1 MEWTIPGPAPLNFAL
16 ALDTHMNA
24 PGEQSMTESATVIGA
39 LLLQRGLISQ
49 QDLDKA
55 LAFQRQFK
63 GRLGSV
69 LVRMGALSE
78 DALLPVLSEQL
89 GLSLLA
95 PDQLPT
101 QAAEIANAI
110 SASGLSPE
118 WFSDQQLAIWEG
130 ADGTIHCA
138 SRNPINSYLHETLA
152 AALKDHVRAWH
163 FVRSQDLE
171 RLLKLIELKPQG
183 EYEDEVAHLRELAE
197 EAPIIELVSNVLA
210 QAIDEEAS
218 DIHIEPE
225 ESDFAVRY
233 RVDGVLHTRMS
244 QARSRFDAVASRIK
258 LISGMDIAER
268 RLPQDG
274 RISIRAGGA
283 EMDIRVSALP
293 GVHGESIVMRLL
305 PKERSNLNLEW
316 LGMEADHH
324 AQFSRWVQEPH
335 GIILVTGPTGSGKST
350 TLYAALDAA
359 NDRSKKIITVED
371 PVEYKLAGVTQIQT
385 HSEIG
390 YDFARALRAILRQDP
405 DVIMIGEIRDLE
417 TAEIAVQSALTGH
430 LVLSTLHTNDALSAF
445 TRLLDMGVEPFLVAS
460 SVRAVQAQRLVRR
473 LCDRCSIPFEPPQAI
488 VEMARQLQ
496 QRYPDLL
503 STAARWRLPEGCS
516 HCRKTGYR
524 GRIGIYELVEVSNAV
539 QNAIMQRATAAD
551 MVSIARQEGYR
562 SLREDGLIKAWRG
575 MTSIDEV
582 LRVTGLGE
590 GEE

>member
-1 MEWTIPGPAPLNFAL
+1 MT
-16 ALDTHMNA
+16 A
-24 PGEQSMTESATVIGA
+24 PGEKRTAETASVIGA
-39 LLLQRGLISQ
+39 LLLQRGLITQ

-63 GRLGSV
+63 GRLGSI

-89 GLSLLA
+89 GLPLL
-95 PDQLPT
+95 PGDQLPSKPG
-101 QAAEIANAI
+101 EIANAI
-110 SASGLSPE
+110 QASGLSPE
-118 WFSDQQLAIWEG
+118 WFSDQQLAIWEDV
-130 ADGTIHCA
+130 DGMIHCA

-152 AALKDHVRAWH
+152 VALGDHPQTWH

-171 RLLKLIELKPQG
+171 RLLKLIELRPRG
-183 EYEDEVAHLRELAE
+183 DYEDEVAHLRELAE
-197 EAPIIELVSNVLA
+197 EAPVIELVSNIMA
-210 QAIDEEAS
+210 QAIDEGSS

-225 ESDFAVRY
+225 ENAFAVRY
-233 RVDGVLHTRMS
+233 RVDGVLHTRMT
-244 QARSRFDAVASRIK
+244 QPRTRFDAVASRIK

-283 EMDIRVSALP
+283 EMDVRVSALP

-324 AQFSRWVQEPH
+324 AQFSRWVLEPH
-335 GIILVTGPTGSGKST
+335 GIVLVTGPTGSGKST

-359 NDRSKKIITVED
+359 NDHSKKIITVED

-417 TAEIAVQSALTGH
+417 TAQIAVQSALTGH

-473 LCDRCSIPFEPPQAI
+473 LCERCARPAEPPQAI
-488 VEMARQLQ
+488 IEISRPLQ
-496 QRYPDLL
+496 ERHPDLL
-503 STAARWRLPEGCS
+503 GDAATWRTAEGCP
-516 HCRKTGYR
+516 HCRGSGYR
-524 GRIGIYELVEVSNAV
+524 GRIGIYELVEVSTAI
-539 QNAIMQRATAAD
+539 QNAIMQRATSGE

-562 SLREDGLIKAWRG
+562 SLREDGLVKAWRG

-582 LRVTGLGE
+582 LRVTGIAE
-590 GEE
+590 DEA

>member
-1 MEWTIPGPAPLNFAL
+1 MTASSQQS
-16 ALDTHMNA
+16 LDVT
-24 PGEQSMTESATVIGA
+24 ATVIGA
-39 LLLQRGLISQ
+39 LLLQRELITQ

-55 LAFQRQFK
+55 LAFQSQFK
-63 GRLGSV
+63 GRLGSI
-69 LVRMGALSE
+69 LIRMGALSE

-89 GLSLLA
+89 GLPLLA
-95 PDQLPT
+95 ADQLPT
-101 QAAEIANAI
+101 QGTDIINAI
-110 SASGLSPE
+110 QASGLPPE
-118 WFSDQQLAIWEG
+118 WFSDQQVVIWEG
-130 ADGTIHCA
+130 VDGIIHCA
-138 SRNPINSYLHETLA
+138 SRNPINSNLQETLA
-152 AALKDHVRAWH
+152 AAFGAHPQSWH
-163 FVRSQDLE
+163 FVRTQDLE
-171 RLLKLIELKPQG
+171 RLLKLIELSPQAG
-183 EYEDEVAHLRELAE
+183 YDDEVAHLRELAE
-197 EAPIIELVSNVLA
+197 EAPIIELVSNILA
-210 QAIDEEAS
+210 QAIDEDAS

-225 ESDFAVRY
+225 EHAFAVRY
-233 RVDGVLHTRMS
+233 RVDGVLQTRMT
-244 QARSRFDAVASRIK
+244 QQRSRFDAVASRIK

-274 RISIRAGGA
+274 RISIRASGA

-293 GVHGESIVMRLL
+293 GVEGESIVMRLL

-324 AQFSRWVQEPH
+324 AQFGRWAQEPH
-335 GIILVTGPTGSGKST
+335 GIVLVTGPTGSGKST

-445 TRLLDMGVEPFLVAS
+445 ARLLDMGLEPFLVAS

-473 LCDRCSIPFEPPQAI
+473 LCERCATEAEPPQAI
-488 VEMARQLQ
+488 LEIAENLQ
-496 QRYPDLL
+496 ARYPALL
-503 STAARWRLPEGCS
+503 NDAPRWRIPKGCP
-516 HCRKTGYR
+516 HCRGSGYR
-524 GRIGIYELVEVSNAV
+524 GRVGIYELVEVGTEI
-539 QNAIMQRATAAD
+539 QNAIMQRATAGEMIA
-551 MVSIARQEGYR
+551 IARQEGYR

-575 MTSIDEV
+575 LTSIDEV
-582 LRVTGLGE
+582 LRVTGIGE

>member
-1 MEWTIPGPAPLNFAL
+1 MDASN
-16 ALDTHMNA
+16 
-24 PGEQSMTESATVIGA
+24 EQKANQTAYIVIGA
-39 LLLQRGLISQ
+39 LLLERELITR

-55 LAFQRQFK
+55 LVFQSQFK
-63 GRLGSV
+63 GRLGSI

-78 DALLPVLSEQL
+78 DNLLPVLAEQL
-89 GLSLLA
+89 GLTLLA
-95 PDQLPT
+95 EEQLPS
-101 QAAEIANAI
+101 QSGAILNAI
-110 SASGLSPE
+110 QASGLPAE
-118 WFSDQQLAIWEG
+118 WFADQQMVIWEG
-130 ADGTIHCA
+130 ADGVIHCA
-138 SRNPINSYLHETLA
+138 SRNPINSYLQETMA
-152 AALKDHVRAWH
+152 VAFSDHPQAWH
-163 FVRSQDLE
+163 FVRMQDLE
-171 RLLKLIELKPQG
+171 RLLKLIELNHQTG
-183 EYEDEVAHLRELAE
+183 YADEATHLRELAE
-197 EAPIIELVSNVLA
+197 EAPIIELVSNILA
-210 QAIDEEAS
+210 QAIDEGAS

-225 ESDFAVRY
+225 ERAFEVRY
-233 RVDGVLHTRMS
+233 RIDGVLHTRMT
-244 QARSRFDAVASRIK
+244 QPRERFDAVASRIK

-274 RISIRAGGA
+274 RITMRASGA

-324 AQFSRWVQEPH
+324 AQFSRWAQEPH

-445 TRLLDMGVEPFLVAS
+445 TRLLDMGVESFLVAS
-460 SVRAVQAQRLVRR
+460 SVRAVQAQRLVRK
-473 LCDRCSIPFEPPQAI
+473 LCDQCARPARPPQAI
-488 VEMARQLQ
+488 ADISLQLKARF
-496 QRYPDLL
+496 PTLL
-503 STAARWRLPEGCS
+503 NQDAAWRVPGGCT
-516 HCRKTGYR
+516 HCRGSGYR
-524 GRIGIYELVEVSNAV
+524 GRVGIYELVEVNISL
-539 QNAIMQRATAAD
+539 QNSIMQRATAGE
-551 MVSIARQEGYR
+551 MVDVARREGYR

-575 MTSIDEV
+575 LTSIDEV
-582 LRVTGLGE
+582 LRVTGIGE
-590 GEE
+590 SEE

>member
-1 MEWTIPGPAPLNFAL
+1 MLHETNREIYQM
-16 ALDTHMNA
+16 TVS
-24 PGEQSMTESATVIGA
+24 GEQHPKGKTAVIGA
-39 LLLQRGLISQ
+39 LLLERGLITQ
-49 QDLDKA
+49 ADLDKA
-55 LAFQRQFK
+55 LAFQNQFK
-63 GRLGSV
+63 GRLGSI

-89 GLSLLA
+89 GPTLLA
-95 PDQLPT
+95 AEQLPT
-101 QAAEIANAI
+101 QSVEISNAI
-110 SASGLSPE
+110 RTSGLAPE
-118 WFSDQQLAIWEG
+118 WFSDQQLAVWEG
-130 ADGTIHCA
+130 MDGVIHCA
-138 SRNPINSYLHETLA
+138 SRNPIDSYLQETLA
-152 AALKDHVRAWH
+152 GAFGDHPLNWH
-163 FVRSQDLE
+163 FVRTQDLE
-171 RLLKLIELKPQG
+171 RLLSLIAPSSRA
-183 EYEDEVAHLRELAE
+183 EYADEVAHLRELAE
-197 EAPIIELVSNVLA
+197 EAPIIELVSNILA
-210 QAIDEEAS
+210 QAIDENSS
-218 DIHIEPE
+218 DVHIEPE
-225 ESDFAVRY
+225 ENAFEVRY
-233 RVDGVLHTRMS
+233 RVDGVLQTRMT
-244 QARSRFDAVASRIK
+244 QPRTRFDAVASRIK

-274 RISIRAGGA
+274 RISMRAGGA

-324 AQFSRWVQEPH
+324 AQFARWAQEPH
-335 GIILVTGPTGSGKST
+335 GIVLVTGPTGSGKST

-371 PVEYKLAGVTQIQT
+371 PVEYKLRGITQIQT

-473 LCDRCSIPFEPPQAI
+473 LCDRCARPAEPPQA
-488 VEMARQLQ
+488 VLEVARQLRE
-496 QRYPDLL
+496 RYRELL
-503 STAARWRLPEGCS
+503 DTDAKWRVPEGCP
-516 HCRKTGYR
+516 HCRGSGYR
-524 GRIGIYELVEVSNAV
+524 GRIGIYELVEVGTAL
-539 QNAIMQRATAAD
+539 QNAIMQRATAAE
-551 MVSIARQEGYR
+551 MVGIARQDGYR

-575 MTSIDEV
+575 MTSVDEV
-582 LRVTGLGE
+582 LRVTGIDQ